1 MTTATRKKPNTNI
14 QSTDRGGALL
24 LPFGVMLLGFGFMLL
39 MGATLITSGRAL
51 NVFKGMAIGLGGG
64 LFLLVPLLFIWLG
77 VLLCVSSKRYISMY
91 AFLISLLLLMAIGA
105 MMTLTTSVGSN
116 SLMEHIFNQNVTNN
130 LAYPRSMGAFIA
142 ASYRRISGL
151 TTSFLGMDL
160 YPGGGVLGMVIAY
173 PLYITLGSIGSAVL
187 TGILVIGLI
196 FALLRISPAGLV
208 RMLSDLIGHRSR
220 QVTIAP
226 QAQPARGPQPAQVY
240 PEDEYATD
248 ADIPPQPIWPSPM
261 PETVFQPDDREPGF
275 VMQPA
280 AAILDEPAPVPFAP
294 AVQQPQKPQAC
305 QPAAKRAE
313 PAAVKAAPAAIPMMK
328 PKTSIETY
336 DIPAESEVTPTEP
349 ITARPVQTDVK
360 PKTLPEVHTDV
371 PPIGKHQA
379 RVGGGKTPVASTL
392 DGMVKTPDAKQL
404 MIPLDDYQTPPVR
417 LLTEPPEEAHLD
429 TTDEDRQRA
438 EKLIET
444 LSSFSIPAHLHDII
458 HGPTVTRFAIRLA
471 EGINVSRLRSVMD
484 NLSIEL
490 KAKGEI
496 RAEIPIPGTSFVGL
510 EVSNN
515 KASKVYLRDVLTSV
529 RMQESKSPT
538 SIALGKDITGTP
550 IVSELMDM
558 PHLLIA
564 GATGSGKSV
573 CINSIICS
581 MLYRASPRQVRMIM
595 VDPKFVELQPYN
607 DVPHLLMPVITDVK
621 KAASA
626 LDWVCRKMDERYQ
639 ILVDAGVR
647 NLDAY
652 NRKLGPDEEP
662 LPRIIVIVDE
672 MADLMTINGKLIEDH
687 IKRITAKARAAG
699 ICLILA
705 TQRPSVNIITG
716 IIKAN
721 IPGRIA
727 FRVSSPFDSK
737 TILDEQGAEKLLGYG
752 DMLYRS
758 TTREPI
764 RVQGCFVSD
773 RDVEQTV
780 EYIRSRNKAEYD
792 LDLMEHIEKSEQA
805 ENSGGSEGNEAT
817 DADFDELLPQA
828 IEMAVEAGQMS
839 ISMLQRVLRVGYA
852 RSGRLI
858 DEMARR
864 GVISGNEGTKPR
876 RTLMSREQYM
886 NYLEQSEKTK

>member
-1 MTTATRKKPNTNI
+1 MTTAGKRKANTNV

-24 LPFGVMLLGFGFMLL
+24 LPFGVLLLGFGFMML
-39 MGATLITSGRAL
+39 MGATLITSGRSL
-51 NVFKGMAIGLGGG
+51 NFFKGMAIGLGGG
-64 LFLLVPLLFIWLG
+64 FFLLVPLMVIWLG
-77 VLLCVSSKRYISMY
+77 ILLCVSSKRYVSMY
-91 AFLISLLLLMAIGA
+91 AFFISLLLVMAIGA
-105 MMTLTTSVGSN
+105 MMTLTTSVSN
-116 SLMEHIFNQNVTNN
+116 SSLIDYIGNSVN
-130 LAYPRSMGAFIA
+130 PKSMGAFVVSA
-142 ASYRRISGL
+142 YRRVSGWS
-151 TTSFLGMDL
+151 TSFIGMDL
-160 YPGGGVLGMVIAY
+160 YPGGGVLGMLLAY
-173 PLYITLGSIGSAVL
+173 PLYITLGNAGAAVL
-187 TGILVIGLI
+187 VGILIFGLI
-196 FALLRISPAGLV
+196 FALLRVNPASLV
-208 RMLSDLIGHRSR
+208 RIISDVLSRKPR
-220 QVTIAP
+220 QTAATAK
-226 QAQPARGPQPAQVY
+226 AQPAGDTPVAQVY
-240 PEDEYATD
+240 PEDEYAFD
-248 ADIPPQPIWPSPM
+248 NVIPPQPLWPSPM
-261 PETVFQPDDREPGF
+261 PEPVFQTDSHEPGF

-280 AAILDEPAPVPFAP
+280 SSILEEPSPVPFMP
-294 AVQQPQKPQAC
+294 AVQQQQRPLAY
-305 QPAAKRAE
+305 QPAAKTMETSPVKTAPTPIPVKESKYVPEPHKAEEKPEMTRAE
-313 PAAVKAAPAAIPMMK
+313 PLRAKLEETASQPKPIPAVKP
-328 PKTSIETY
+328 E
-336 DIPAESEVTPTEP
+336 E
-349 ITARPVQTDVK
+349 
-360 PKTLPEVHTDV
+360 LPF
-371 PPIGKHQA
+371 GKRQA
-379 RVGGGKTPVASTL
+379 LSRGGKTPIAATL
-392 DGMVKTPDAKQL
+392 DGMVKKPDAKQL
-404 MIPLDDYQTPPVR
+404 MLPLDDYQTPPVR

-429 TTDEDRQRA
+429 TTNEDRQRA
-438 EKLIET
+438 DKLIET

-496 RAEIPIPGTSFVGL
+496 RAEIPIPGTSYVGL
-510 EVSNN
+510 EVSND
-515 KASKVYLRDVLTSV
+515 KPSKVYLRDVLTSV

-538 SIALGKDITGTP
+538 SVALGKDITGTP

-626 LDWVCRKMDERYQ
+626 LDWVCQKMDERYQ
-639 ILVDAGVR
+639 VLVDAGVR

-672 MADLMTINGKLIEDH
+672 MADMMTVNGKLIEDH

-716 IIKAN
+716 VIKAN

-758 TTREPI
+758 MTREPI

-773 RDVEQTV
+773 KDVEQTV

-792 LDLMEHIEKSEQA
+792 LELMEHIEKSEQA
-805 ENSGGSEGNEAT
+805 ENSGGMEASEA
-817 DADFDELLPQA
+817 ADSEFDELLPQA

-886 NYLEQSEKTK
+886 NYLEQSDKG